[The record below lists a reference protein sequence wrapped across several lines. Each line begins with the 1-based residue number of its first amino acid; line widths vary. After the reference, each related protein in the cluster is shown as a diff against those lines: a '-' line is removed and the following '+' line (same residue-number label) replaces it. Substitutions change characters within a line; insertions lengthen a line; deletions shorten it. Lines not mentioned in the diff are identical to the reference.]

1 MGRPI
6 DDRGSAP
13 PPLTTMPMERPV
25 PIKAGPNFV
34 SKTINSLFDV
44 KRSDATVTIDG
55 TVVANK
61 AQSADAL
68 AMLGIDTAAIDDGW
82 AQFVVENSS
91 RPDIFYDGRWEQDH
105 QDGMGWRV
113 DITIDGG
120 PSLEVRDLAYADV
133 RAGTRKVTYRC
144 LRWSPSGAHLRGEP
158 ATSEVVTRQE
168 TLEDQAGAVG
178 AWWSGVTD
186 DQISATEKASAAL
199 HAARRQIEE
208 AWKEIG
214 IAYRVAQRAWEG
226 PRAEA
231 AKFKFAMESEQV
243 TVINNVTWSWE
254 RYVHDLVTE
263 QREAKKEDERLVNE
277 IRDEG
282 FAIAIGTVLTR
293 GASNTLVA
301 GVAVARRSAWVL
313 AKLKSFSRRM
323 DTLRRS
329 RVGRFWATHA
339 TAAEAAKQ
347 FANKALLDGV
357 RDFAG
362 HAALDPGKTLD
373 EWWKSFV
380 LLASRGAAPAQ
391 PVRRR
396 PRRSPGS
403 MGSNSAPSGAA
414 ARTASSAEARRL
426 SARGRSPTTCLP
438 VVSSQPRSKGQ
449 RRSWRRISPGS
460 WHGTAGWTKRP
471 RSGRSNPSS
480 RGSPPPRRP
489 PSPDRSIAL
498 ATPRNCPRS
507 PGAPMASCPHGG
519 SGDAHR

>member
-34 SKTINSLFDV
+34 SKTINSLFVV

-61 AQSADAL
+61 AQSADVL

-199 HAARRQIEE
+199 HDARRQIEE

-243 TVINNVTWSWE
+243 TAINNVTWSWE

-380 LLASRGAAPAQ
+380 FAGLARGGTGAAGKTATEAFARKHGIELGALGRGGADGIFGGSAETLGKGALTNDALAGGLVAA
-391 PVRRR
+391 PVEGATKELAEDLARKLARH
-396 PRRSPGS
+396 
-403 MGSNSAPSGAA
+403 SGMDEEAAFRKVEPFVEGIAA
-414 ARTASSAEARRL
+414 AEKTAIAGPIDRARDPQEL
-426 SARGRSPTTCLP
+426 PALPGGANGLVPT
-438 VVSSQPRSKGQ
+438 
-449 RRSWRRISPGS
+449 RR
-460 WHGTAGWTKRP
+460 
-471 RSGRSNPSS
+471 
-480 RGSPPPRRP
+480 
-489 PSPDRSIAL
+489 
-498 ATPRNCPRS
+498 
-507 PGAPMASCPHGG
+507 
-519 SGDAHR
+519 